1 MTAAPHSP
9 AARRRGT
16 RPANRIAV
24 ALLLTGIPVFGA
36 GRGAAHTGDS
46 LLQALGT
53 VYSQPTAWAWT
64 AVTLA
69 YCALSPVVL
78 PELVSHRDTTRPPG
92 MKDRIKAALFYW
104 VLLWGLTALAGATTA
119 AGAAGTLSDCATAPA
134 TWLFLAAVTA
144 YCLASPTVLP
154 VLWDEKDTE

>member
-1 MTAAPHSP
+1 MTVAPDRP
-9 AARRRGT
+9 APKRGT

-46 LLQALGT
+46 LFQALGT

-64 AVTLA
+64 AVTLV

-78 PELVSHRDTTRPPG
+78 PELVAHRDTTRPPT
-92 MKDRIKAALFYW
+92 MKDRTKAALFYW
-104 VLLWGLTALAGATTA
+104 VLLWGLIALTGATTA
-119 AGAAGTLSDCATAPA
+119 AGATDTLSRCATAPA
-134 TWLFLAAVTA
+134 TWLIMAAVTV
-144 YCLASPTVLP
+144 YCLASPAVLP
-154 VLWDEKDTE
+154 VLWDKKNKN